1 MARRLERARIPHLGY
16 KKELIDLKLNKV
28 KIKTITA
35 DEVDKTLIGSYLFN
49 TGSVLVVKTCF
60 CNLFFS
66 CIGGG
71 YTYTATIAL
80 SLPFRL
86 VESKL

>member
-1 MARRLERARIPHLGY
+1 MARRFERARIPHLGY

-49 TGSVLVVKTCF
+49 TGSGV
-60 CNLFFS
+60 
-66 CIGGG
+66 
-71 YTYTATIAL
+71 
-80 SLPFRL
+80 
-86 VESKL
+86 